1 MINLLIVDDHP
12 LVIDGISTML
22 KDVDWIN
29 IVPSCKT
36 AKSTLNYL
44 EDNNPDIILLDL
56 NLPDMHGLELCQL
69 IHSKN
74 KKIKIIGLTSIDEAG
89 IIARFLQSGGNGYLL
104 KNIERE
110 ELLHAID
117 IVSEGS
123 IYLSR
128 QANDKVL
135 RQFQNTKDITSSA
148 PALTRREKEILDL
161 LSKGL
166 NGPTIAEQLFL
177 SPFTVETHRR
187 NLMQKLN
194 AHNTQSLLNIA
205 AKWKLI

>member
-22 KDVDWIN
+22 KDVSWIK
-29 IVPSCKT
+29 IVASCKT
-36 AKSTLNYL
+36 ANSTLDYL
-44 EDNNPDIILLDL
+44 ENNSPDIILLDL
-56 NLPDMHGLELCQL
+56 NLPDMDGLELCL
-69 IHSKN
+69 VLRSKN

-89 IIARFLQSGGNGYLL
+89 IITRFLQSGGNGYLL
-104 KNIERE
+104 KNVERE

-117 IVSEGS
+117 IVLDGS

-135 RQFQNTKDITSSA
+135 QQFQNTKDITSSA
-148 PALTRREKEILDL
+148 PALTRREKEILTL
-161 LSKGL
+161 LNKGL
-166 NGPTIAEQLFL
+166 NGPAIAEQLFL

-205 AKWKLI
+205 AKWKLL